1 MKKSECI
8 NIGKEV
14 FDIEIKALEKMKES
28 LDDVFYEIVNAISEC
43 DGKTIITGIGKPGHI
58 AKKMAATF
66 ASLGTPAFY
75 LNPAEAMHGDLG
87 MVSANDI
94 VIAISYSG
102 ESDEIVRI
110 IPNIRLIGAKLI
122 GITGNATSTLAK
134 YADLVQIFPAFSE
147 ACHMGLA
154 PTSSTTV
161 ELCYGDAIAIAA
173 SDIYGFKKKDFG
185 KFHPAGSL
193 GKKLVLKV
201 SDIMTTGIDNA
212 VIKEDA
218 FLTDAIVELSQKG
231 LGIVSVI
238 NHNHELLGVIT
249 DGDLRRQLEKRKNV
263 YSQMVRDVM
272 SKEPFTIEENKL
284 AVNALN
290 MMKKFNISSIPV
302 IKDNKAIGTIR
313 LQDIIKA
320 GIVI

>member
-28 LDDVFYEIVNAISEC
+28 IDDVFYEIVNAISEC

>member
-1 MKKSECI
+1 MEKFECI

-14 FDIEIKALEKMKES
+14 FDIEIKALEKTKES

-43 DGKTIITGIGKPGHI
+43 DGKAIITGIGKPGHI

-87 MVSANDI
+87 MISANDI

-134 YADLVQIFPAFSE
+134 YADLVQVIPAFSE

-193 GKKLVLKV
+193 GKKLLYKVQDLMINGNENAKIQENALLK
-201 SDIMTTGIDNA
+201 
-212 VIKEDA
+212 
-218 FLTDAIVELSQKG
+218 DAIVELSRKG
-231 LGIVSVI
+231 LGIVNVVNSDD
-238 NHNHELLGVIT
+238 ELMGVIT
-249 DGDLRRQLEKRKNV
+249 DGDLRRLLEKEVDVYTLTVLEVMNTNPITIKPQQMAVDALNLMKEKNV
-263 YSQMVRDVM
+263 TSLPVLKDR
-272 SKEPFTIEENKL
+272 
-284 AVNALN
+284 VN
-290 MMKKFNISSIPV
+290 
-302 IKDNKAIGTIR
+302 IGTIR
-313 LQDIIKA
+313 IQTIINI
-320 GIVI
+320 GIIG

>member
-1 MKKSECI
+1 MKKSKCI

-87 MVSANDI
+87 LVSANDI

-193 GKKLVLKV
+193 GKKLLYKVQDLMISGNGNAKVQENALLK
-201 SDIMTTGIDNA
+201 
-212 VIKEDA
+212 
-218 FLTDAIVELSQKG
+218 DAIVELSRKG
-231 LGIVSVI
+231 LGIVNIVSKDDSLI
-238 NHNHELLGVIT
+238 GVIT
-249 DGDLRRQLEKRKNV
+249 DGDLRRLLENEVDVYKLTVLEVMNV
-263 YSQMVRDVM
+263 NPITIRPQQMAID
-272 SKEPFTIEENKL
+272 
-284 AVNALN
+284 ALN
-290 MMKKFNISSIPV
+290 LMKEKNISSLPV
-302 IKDNKAIGTIR
+302 VEDKKIIGTIR
-313 LQDIIKA
+313 IQTIINM
-320 GIVI
+320 GIIG